1 MRDKQLPDT
10 GVAAALLRR
19 ARTSA
24 VLTQA
29 RLAALAG
36 TAQSAVAAYEAGDR
50 EPTVPVL
57 GRMIA
62 ATGHRLVLDAIPDPA
77 LYRLADVARDIAST
91 DPADGERRLRFVF
104 EFLRGVGDDGHPL
117 ALLVGAEPPLTG
129 DDRFDALLAAIAED
143 RCVRAAEAPPSWVHG
158 PGRFLD
164 RAWWVSE
171 LPSARASALVH
182 APASFRRRGVMLDRH
197 DLEAA

>member
-1 MRDKQLPDT
+1 
-10 GVAAALLRR
+10 
-19 ARTSA
+19 
-24 VLTQA
+24 
-29 RLAALAG
+29 LAALAG
-36 TAQSAVAAYEAGDR
+36 TAQSAVAAYEAGGR

-57 GRMIA
+57 ARMVA
-62 ATGHRLVLDAIPDPA
+62 ATGHRLVLDAVPDPA
-77 LYRLADVARDIAST
+77 LYRLADVALDIAAT

-104 EFLRGVGDDGHPL
+104 EFLRGAVDDGHPL
-117 ALLVGAEPPLTG
+117 ALLVSAEPPLTG
-129 DDRFDALLAAIAED
+129 DDRFDALLAAVGED
-143 RCVRAAEAPPSWVHG
+143 LCVREGEIPPSWVHG